1 MIKLASRVWI
11 PLPLFKLNFKIQQAN
26 MSTRIPQSFDY
37 FLVLDF
43 EATCDNKKKIE
54 PQEIIE
60 FPVLKV
66 NAETYEVES
75 VFHHFVKP
83 RYHPTLTNFCMNLTS
98 ITQTEVDDGELF
110 PVVLQEFDKWMKE
123 DVGLGKQFLFI
134 TCGDWDLKT
143 MLPSQC
149 ALENLQVPQYCKKW
163 LNIKKSYAVMTGE
176 YNKGMISMMRGL
188 QLSHT
193 GHLHRGFDDCLNIA
207 IILRALA
214 NRGCKFLPTMSI
226 S

>member
-1 MIKLASRVWI
+1 MRLPLTSRVWI
-11 PLPLFKLNFKIQQAN
+11 PLQLFKLNFKIQQAN

-54 PQEIIE
+54 P
-60 FPVLKV
+60 
-66 NAETYEVES
+66 
-75 VFHHFVKP
+75 
-83 RYHPTLTNFCMNLTS
+83 
-98 ITQTEVDDGELF
+98 QTEVDDGELF